1 MWWLKWSHSES
12 VLIIMAAVARSIKRV
27 FAARPLAS
35 NCVVY
40 GTLYAGAEF
49 SQQTLIRK
57 ILVRN

>member
-1 MWWLKWSHSES
+1 M
-12 VLIIMAAVARSIKRV
+12 IIMAAFARSIKRV